1 MKVLSEKK
9 SLKALVADDSA
20 SIRTLVKHTLTKMG
34 YEVTECTNGTDVWKL
49 IKKGTYFNIF
59 ILDWVM
65 PGLSGVDICKKIR
78 SSNTTDYQYILL
90 LTGNSGTTDIIEGL
104 ESGADDYLV
113 KPVSIPELRARIK
126 IGERLFDYERRLKN
140 EEENIRI
147 SCYKTLTELAEAR
160 DHETGTHLSRIAGLA
175 RCLAEAAGCSPDF
188 CTDIEMFSP
197 MHDIGKVGIPDGIL
211 HLPRR
216 LTDAEFAIMKTHAEI
231 GYQILK
237 DKETL
242 ETAAEIAYTHH
253 ERWDGQG
260 YPQGLEK
267 ENIPLSG
274 RIVAI
279 ADTYDALRSI
289 RPYKLP
295 FNHEESAE
303 WIKKSSG
310 TVFDPD
316 LVKAFTKV
324 EHKMEE
330 IFNSQYDPKLAEAIL
345 KKSLESL

>member
-1 MKVLSEKK
+1 MKMLSEKK
-9 SLKALVADDSA
+9 TLRALIADDSA
-20 SIRTLVKHTLTKMG
+20 SIRTLLKHTLTKMG
-34 YEVTECTNGTDVWKL
+34 YEVTECSNGLDVWKL
-49 IKKGTYFNIF
+49 IKKGIHFNIF

-65 PGLSGVDICKKIR
+65 PGLSGVELCKKIR
-78 SSNTTDYQYILL
+78 SAETTDYQYILL
-90 LTGNSGTTDIIEGL
+90 LTGNSGTNEVIEGL

-126 IGERLFDYERRLKN
+126 IGERLFNYEYRLKT

-160 DHETGTHLSRIAGLA
+160 DYETGTHLSRIAGLA
-175 RCLAEAAGCSPDF
+175 RCLAEAAGCSEDF
-188 CTDIEMFSP
+188 CSDIEMFSP

-231 GYQILK
+231 GYEILK

-253 ERWDGQG
+253 EKWDGTG
-260 YPQGLEK
+260 YPRGLAG

-274 RIVAI
+274 RIVSI

-289 RPYKLP
+289 RPYKHP
-295 FNHEESAE
+295 FSHEESSM
-303 WIKKSSG
+303 WIKKASG
-310 TVFDPD
+310 KAFDPD
-316 LVKAFTKV
+316 LILAFEKV
-324 EHKMEE
+324 EGKMEE
-330 IFNSQYDPKLAEAIL
+330 IFDNQYDPKFAEAIL
-345 KKSLESL
+345 KNSLETQ